1 MAPPVAPA
9 AGATKADVR
18 DQSALEQRLGQST
31 SVIMPLLE
39 LGAIAYVT
47 WVLAYQICIQYL
59 VDPSAE
65 LRQDFNVQPRR
76 ATGIALIVVYAVLL
90 LLLLVPWLRL
100 LQVIWSKP
108 DLVPLGDTT
117 LEKKDVT
124 TSWLAQHDAYIC
136 DYEGM
141 PLWCDKC
148 HNWKP
153 DRAHHCKE
161 LGRCVRKMDHYCP
174 WAGGIIAET
183 THKFFMQFVFFGA
196 LYTAYVWIV
205 TAVFLGERI
214 SKTGAR
220 PGTWIGVLV
229 VGVLF
234 CIFTFTMSCMTGW
247 NLCINYTSVEGIQR
261 GGVQNIAFLISKISD
276 RSSLPSTPSA
286 QDKTQSRDDWPVL
299 TTVQRS
305 VDRTY
310 VVMQTQPNE
319 HPWYTS
325 LMMGWRDVMGN
336 NVFDWF
342 TPIKHSPYKQKGHRG
357 EFEWGELVYDM
368 AKQYERQNP
377 GVKLALLH

>member
-39 LGAIAYVT
+39 FGAIGYVT
-47 WVLAYQICIQYL
+47 WVLVYQICIEYL
-59 VDPSAE
+59 IDPSAE
-65 LRQDFNVQPRR
+65 FRHDFNIQPRR

-90 LLLLVPWLRL
+90 LLLLIPWLRL
-100 LQVIWSKP
+100 LQVIWSRP
-108 DLVPLGDTT
+108 DLTPLGDVS
-117 LEKKDVT
+117 LEKKEVT
-124 TSWLAQHDAYIC
+124 TTWLGEYDAYIC

-153 DRAHHCKE
+153 DRTHHCKE

-183 THKFFMQFVFFGA
+183 THKFFMQFVSFGA
-196 LYTAYVWIV
+196 LYTAYAWIV
-205 TAVFLGERI
+205 SAVFLGERI
-214 SKTGAR
+214 AKTGSR
-220 PGTWIGVLV
+220 PGTWIGVIAV
-229 VGVLF
+229 AVLF

-261 GGVQNIAFLISKISD
+261 GGVQNIAFLIATPE
-276 RSSLPSTPSA
+276 RSSLPSTLSSKDKS
-286 QDKTQSRDDWPVL
+286 QDHDDWSVL
-299 TTVQRS
+299 TTIQRGTG
-305 VDRTY
+305 RTY
-310 VVMQTQPNE
+310 VVMQTKPHE

-325 LMMGWRDVMGN
+325 LMMGWKDVMGN
-336 NVFDWF
+336 NILDWL
-342 TPIKHSPYKQKGHRG
+342 TPIKHSPNTHKSNRG

-368 AKQYERQNP
+368 ARQYEAHNP
-377 GVKLALLH
+377 GVKLALLY

>member
-18 DQSALEQRLGQST
+18 DQSALEQRIGQST

-39 LGAIAYVT
+39 LGAIGYVT
-47 WVLAYQICIQYL
+47 WVLVYQICIQYL
-59 VDPSAE
+59 IDPSME
-65 LRQDFNVQPRR
+65 LSRDFNVQPRR
-76 ATGIALIVVYAVLL
+76 ATGIALIVVYAILL
-90 LLLLVPWLRL
+90 LLFLVPWARL
-100 LQVIWSKP
+100 IQVIWSKP
-108 DLVPLGDTT
+108 DLVPLGDTSM
-117 LEKKDVT
+117 EKTGIT
-124 TSWLAQHDAYIC
+124 TSWLGEYDVYIC

-174 WAGGIIAET
+174 WAGGIIAES
-183 THKFFMQFVFFGA
+183 THKFFMQFVSYGA

-205 TAVFLGERI
+205 TAVFLADRI
-214 SKTGAR
+214 SKTGSR
-220 PGTWIGVLV
+220 PSTWIGVLAV
-229 VGVLF
+229 AVLF

-247 NLCINYTSVEGIQR
+247 NICINYTSVEGIQR
-261 GGVQNIAFLISKISD
+261 GGIQNIAFLASNTLE

-286 QDKTQSRDDWPVL
+286 QDKPQSHEDWPML
-299 TTVQRS
+299 TTIQRGPG
-305 VDRTY
+305 RTY
-310 VVMQTQPNE
+310 VVMQTKPHE

-325 LMMGWRDVMGN
+325 LMMGWKDVMGHN
-336 NVFDWF
+336 IFDWL
-342 TPIKHSPYKQKGHRG
+342 TPFKHSPYKQKSHRG

-368 AKQYERQNP
+368 ARQYEAQNP
-377 GVKLALLH
+377 GMKLALLT

>member
-1 MAPPVAPA
+1 MTPPVAPA

-39 LGAIAYVT
+39 LGAIGYVT
-47 WVLAYQICIQYL
+47 WVLVYQTCIRYL
-59 VDPSAE
+59 IDPSAE
-65 LRQDFNVQPRR
+65 FRQDFNFQPRR

-90 LLLLVPWLRL
+90 LLFLLPWLRL

-108 DLVPLGDTT
+108 DLVPLGDTSM
-117 LEKKDVT
+117 EKKEIT
-124 TSWLAQHDAYIC
+124 TSWLGQYDAYIC

-153 DRAHHCKE
+153 DRTHHCKE

-196 LYTAYVWIV
+196 LYTAYVWIL
-205 TAVFLGERI
+205 TAIFLGERI
-214 SKTGAR
+214 SRTGSR

-261 GGVQNIAFLISKISD
+261 GGVQNIAFRITNTSD

-286 QDKTQSRDDWPVL
+286 KDKAQSHEDWPVL
-299 TTVQRS
+299 TTILRS
-305 VDRTY
+305 PDRTY
-310 VVMQTQPNE
+310 VVMQTKPNE

-325 LMMGWRDVMGN
+325 LMMGWKDVMGK
-336 NVFDWF
+336 NVVDWF
-342 TPIKHSPYKQKGHRG
+342 TPIKHSPYKQRNHRG

-368 AKQYERQNP
+368 ARQYERQNP
-377 GVKLALLH
+377 GVKLAILN

>member
-1 MAPPVAPA
+1 VSATLPHDKTAQIEIVRNNIPTCSLSPKCRRCCRRVCRDVDEQIKRYDVFAKLDAAGAGWGADAKSFPPRFLDLTARSCLTAAHHVPAQYREAHDIRLEMAPPVAPA

-39 LGAIAYVT
+39 LGAIGYVT
-47 WVLAYQICIQYL
+47 WVLVYQICIQYL
-59 VDPSAE
+59 IDPSAE
-65 LRQDFNVQPRR
+65 FRKDFNVQPRR

-108 DLVPLGDTT
+108 DLVPLGDPSV
-117 LEKKDVT
+117 EKKEIT
-124 TSWLAQHDAYIC
+124 TSWLGQYDAYIC

-153 DRAHHCKE
+153 DRTHHCKE

-196 LYTAYVWIV
+196 LYTAYLWIV

-214 SKTGAR
+214 SKVSHGSVLHLY
-220 PGTWIGVLV
+220 GLQGV
-229 VGVLF
+229 
-234 CIFTFTMSCMTGW
+234 C
-247 NLCINYTSVEGIQR
+247 
-261 GGVQNIAFLISKISD
+261 
-276 RSSLPSTPSA
+276 
-286 QDKTQSRDDWPVL
+286 
-299 TTVQRS
+299 
-305 VDRTY
+305 
-310 VVMQTQPNE
+310 
-319 HPWYTS
+319 
-325 LMMGWRDVMGN
+325 
-336 NVFDWF
+336 
-342 TPIKHSPYKQKGHRG
+342 
-357 EFEWGELVYDM
+357 
-368 AKQYERQNP
+368 
-377 GVKLALLH
+377 